1 MTARVRF
8 LRADFEYGCHVQ
20 GGFEIPLQDA
30 PVVVAGPN
38 GSGKTTLVE
47 ALVRTLFGFDR
58 RQPLER
64 DCLSARVPWA
74 GERCRATVEIQGADG
89 RRWRIRREFGDDR
102 VEIASLDGDE
112 TWAGDGNP
120 AAVNQEAVEYRR
132 RLAAMFGL
140 SETAHYESTACIA
153 QGRLLD
159 TRLREELLQIEAGG
173 YGNVDEALANIS
185 GAHRLLTTRQI
196 EGTGQSRRKPGRLE
210 VTDADIARLRTRL
223 KSAEAVLTWRAPLEQ
238 EVDDLRA
245 SARQLDGEIG
255 QLEQALAPLNSRR
268 ALESRIEAH
277 LARQAVIEKAR
288 HRLERVARQLREI
301 EDAVAI
307 PLEERYPADFLE
319 RVGRI
324 EWMWGRQ
331 SVLRSDRDRLK
342 EERGAGVPR
351 AWIAPVVATAMAVTG
366 ALTGLILDSSL
377 PAIVGAA
384 LALVVGSALV
394 IHRANAGRRRE
405 VSLQQKR
412 VVYEELDRLGEEL
425 ARELEGVPRA
435 RTLSPATLDERRHA
449 FEAQR
454 QATERVGDAR
464 AALEEELRD
473 ATRTLGGGSSET
485 TPFADL
491 ADGAADLLTRF
502 AQAAESVRTEIARAR
517 LEIDALGDYRL
528 PAGVDPVPESVESAL
543 AERRAAR
550 RAIEN
555 RMRAAESRLLQE
567 GTGHES
573 PVALRDEI
581 ERLETERAAID
592 REARV
597 HERAYALIRDA
608 YRQFR
613 EYDRERLLGAVSR
626 SLLELT
632 GGALG
637 PIVAPGSLAEAGV
650 RLHGR
655 PVELKSPPLSYGEF
669 HAALLAIRL
678 GASDFHARSGIRPPM
693 IVDEPFAYLDLDR
706 ARELWRLLCE
716 AARERQVF
724 VLTQEALTLDALGI
738 VPDIELGTA
747 LSRSAAPADTS
758 ASAPGP

>member
-1 MTARVRF
+1 
-8 LRADFEYGCHVQ
+8 
-20 GGFEIPLQDA
+20 
-30 PVVVAGPN
+30 
-38 GSGKTTLVE
+38 
-47 ALVRTLFGFDR
+47 
-58 RQPLER
+58 
-64 DCLSARVPWA
+64 
-74 GERCRATVEIQGADG
+74 
-89 RRWRIRREFGDDR
+89 
-102 VEIASLDGDE
+102 
-112 TWAGDGNP
+112 
-120 AAVNQEAVEYRR
+120 
-132 RLAAMFGL
+132 
-140 SETAHYESTACIA
+140 
-153 QGRLLD
+153 
-159 TRLREELLQIEAGG
+159 
-173 YGNVDEALANIS
+173 
-185 GAHRLLTTRQI
+185 
-196 EGTGQSRRKPGRLE
+196 
-210 VTDADIARLRTRL
+210 
-223 KSAEAVLTWRAPLEQ
+223 
-238 EVDDLRA
+238 
-245 SARQLDGEIG
+245 
-255 QLEQALAPLNSRR
+255 
-268 ALESRIEAH
+268 
-277 LARQAVIEKAR
+277 
-288 HRLERVARQLREI
+288 
-301 EDAVAI
+301 
-307 PLEERYPADFLE
+307 
-319 RVGRI
+319 
-324 EWMWGRQ
+324 MWGRQ
-331 SVLRSDRDRLK
+331 SVLRGDRDRLK

-366 ALTGLILDSSL
+366 ALTGLILDSPL

-384 LALVVGSALV
+384 FALVVGSALV

-425 ARELEGVPRA
+425 SRELEGVPRA
-435 RTLSPATLDERRHA
+435 HTLSPATLDERRHA

-454 QATERVGDAR
+454 QAAERVGAAR

-473 ATRTLGGGSSET
+473 AARTLGGGPSET
-485 TPFADL
+485 TPPFAEL
-491 ADGAADLLTRF
+491 ADGAADLLTRC
-502 AQAAESVRTEIARAR
+502 AQAAEGVRTEIARAR
-517 LEIDALGDYRL
+517 LEIDALVEYRL

-550 RAIEN
+550 RSIET
-555 RMRAAESRLLQE
+555 RVRAAETRLLQE

-581 ERLETERAAID
+581 ERLESEHAAID

-597 HERAYALIRDA
+597 HERAFALIRDA

-632 GGALG
+632 GGAIG

-669 HAALLAIRL
+669 HATLLAIRL